1 MIPQGGGY
9 QHTSNVFPSGGRGD
23 VKEAAASIDAARTD
37 DVRRNPTDA
46 HQRRPLR
53 GRSSAYPQAAPPL
66 PFLRGCS
73 ANSSGGRAAGHPRP
87 LPRSAPADTCFLLTT
102 AHFFRGCAW
111 EALRHRRFFTKRFPG
126 FPSARVCLQAFP
138 LRHPAN
144 SIPWRHLPQGLLPSR
159 VPPEFELDEPR
170 ATNFTTS
177 PRQVA
182 SQRANR

>member
-1 MIPQGGGY
+1 MPQGGGC
-9 QHTSNVFPSGGRGD
+9 QHASNVFPSGGHGD

-87 LPRSAPADTCFLLTT
+87 LPRSAPADTCFAHHRALLPRVRMGG
-102 AHFFRGCAW
+102 AAPQ
-111 EALRHRRFFTKRFPG
+111 ALFHQEVSRVFISPG
-126 FPSARVCLQAFP
+126 MSSGFSSSSPSQLHSMASPTSRTSAEPSTARV
-138 LRHPAN
+138 
-144 SIPWRHLPQGLLPSR
+144 
-159 VPPEFELDEPR
+159 
-170 ATNFTTS
+170 
-177 PRQVA
+177 
-182 SQRANR
+182 

>member
-9 QHTSNVFPSGGRGD
+9 QHASNIFPSGGRGD

-53 GRSSAYPQAAPPL
+53 GRSSACPQAAPPL

-87 LPRSAPADTCFLLTT
+87 LPRSAPADTCFCSPPRTSSEG
-102 AHFFRGCAW
+102 AHGRRCATGAFPPRG
-111 EALRHRRFFTKRFPG
+111 FPG
-126 FPSARVCLQAFP
+126 FHQPGYVFRLFLFVTQPTPFHGVTYLKDFC
-138 LRHPAN
+138 
-144 SIPWRHLPQGLLPSR
+144 
-159 VPPEFELDEPR
+159 R
-170 ATNFTTS
+170 AEYRQSLNWTS
-177 PRQVA
+177 PEPPISRPA
-182 SQRANR
+182 RGK